1 MIIQTIEICNFR
13 GVEGR
18 KKFVFDGKHF
28 VLLSAPNGLGKT
40 TLIDAIEWCLTG
52 NIGRL
57 KTAFDSRS
65 TNDDERKKNING
77 ILKNKNAKSTDEI
90 SVNLQILDGSKEFSI
105 KRTQKKDILNEKNSI
120 LWIDG
125 KQDTSKNILSGLID
139 SNFYN
144 FHFCDVQKSLGM
156 QSRKRKDLP
165 ELFSDFISDYT
176 KEITIASNLDL
187 FVEDVS
193 RYKEDLDNEK
203 VSESEMDIKRELCEK
218 YAKISTIKQYP
229 ATQIYQTENV
239 EITSLDEKGLKQQL
253 QKLNECGYKQAETI
267 LEEIVAD
274 TDARDVIRKLERLNN
289 ILLEKKTQ
297 IEEAIKQELHKGD
310 HKIIDYDKRIQQ
322 NAEIELT
329 KKNIWEYTPK
339 VIAFEH
345 SNFTEEECNNAKKE
359 INEIEKAANDL
370 ETEIETLV
378 KGNKI
383 LDLFSSLIPHKCDLI
398 VYRTENI
405 QITGSVKCPVC
416 GSNQFGQI
424 NEDDLLKEAT
434 EYIERHSDLLAKKRI
449 EQSQLKEKLS
459 LLYDKLI
466 KKCNQVLQDII
477 ERDEK
482 AREQLISLQNETRE
496 FFKLVRTLEA
506 VDSDK
511 YIVEKLLSA
520 EYVNNV
526 LNQLREKIFTKDTIL
541 QKQKEYRN
549 ILELLGYEMQEN
561 ETEKSTVQRVK
572 DMAQDAPEVINF
584 NHTLLVQKI
593 NSINSY
599 ISNQEYLRAKKE
611 LDDSI
616 KKNANIDKQQKE
628 FEILQNKAREKAEN
642 IRTLVNKLKDD
653 EYNSVGSNLYKF
665 YKKLS
670 RINTIEDIQI
680 KPDAENLSLE
690 DESGRTVVN
699 ILSNGQLS
707 VFMLAYFFAGIVSR
721 SKNERCKIYFI
732 DDLTACMDD
741 VNMLAFLDLMKYQLL
756 AENGTIEQ
764 LFFASCDERICKL
777 LRYKLDGCG
786 IEYCELR
793 EKEFI

>member
-18 KKFVFDGKHF
+18 KKFAFEGKPF

-77 ILKNKNAKSTDEI
+77 ILKNKNAKSKDEI

-105 KRTQKKDILNEKNSI
+105 KRTQEKDILNEKNSI

-125 KQDTSKNILSGLID
+125 KKDTSKSILSELID

-165 ELFSDFISDYT
+165 ELFSDFITDYT
-176 KEITIASNLDL
+176 KEITIANNLEL

-203 VSESEMDIKRELCEK
+203 VSESEMNIKRELCEK

-253 QKLNECGYKQAETI
+253 KKLNECGYKQAETI
-267 LEEIVAD
+267 LEEIVSD
-274 TDARDVIRKLERLNN
+274 TDARDIIRKLERLNN

-310 HKIIDYDKRIQQ
+310 HKITDYDKRIQQ

-329 KKNIWEYTPK
+329 PKNIWEYTPK

-359 INEIEKAANDL
+359 INEIEKALNDL
-370 ETEIETLV
+370 ETEIETLA

-383 LDLFSSLIPHKCDLI
+383 LDLFSSLILHKCDLI

-424 NEDDLLKEAT
+424 NEEDLLKEAT
-434 EYIERHSDLLAKKRI
+434 EYTERHSDLLVKKRT
-449 EQSQLKEKLS
+449 EQSQLKEDLS

-482 AREQLISLQNETRE
+482 VREQLIFLQNETRE
-496 FFKLVRTLEA
+496 FFELVRTLEA

-511 YIVEKLLSA
+511 YIVEKLLSE

-526 LNQLREKIFTKDTIL
+526 LNQLKEKIFTKDTIS
-541 QKQKEYRN
+541 QKQKEYRK

-572 DMAQDAPEVINF
+572 DMAQDAPEIINF

-611 LDDSI
+611 WDDSI

-628 FEILQNKAREKAEN
+628 FDILQNKAREKADS
-642 IRTLVNKLKDD
+642 IRSLVNKLKDD

-756 AENGTIEQ
+756 TENDTIEQ

-786 IEYCELR
+786 IEYCELQ
-793 EKEFI
+793 EEEFI